1 MALLDFLHSG
11 GQGPFLV
18 ETDTSVPDVFKAY
31 QEEVAGELVNLDER
45 EGWIELVNL
54 VASKAES
61 TIVINTGARNQTGVS
76 NFGRTLSKALGELGR
91 KLVVLWMID
100 RKRESLEL
108 LSDFMAA
115 IPEAEVHVVRNL
127 YLGSEKKFE
136 LYNGSKMKSAI
147 EGKGSKSISL
157 PELADRV
164 TDAMNKGRMTIEKAT
179 GELSLGDRMELE
191 RWREECA
198 AMLSQVV
205 SGRSRE
211 RVQAT
216 VRSPAD
222 GCRAPTPLQGPRC
235 AEHQTHGRRLD
246 APHGVG
252 ALPDAVSGDPA
263 ADRAGV
269 ARRDRDHSSHRGR
282 AGESRSGGDEEG
294 TPERS
299 YGSSSCDREAARPGR
314 ALQMGERRGEHRV
327 HHGDGSRVGR
337 KSAGPGPRRGGW

>member
-1 MALLDFLHSG
+1 MSKAIFLVGGGKGGVGKSLMSMALLDFLQAG
-11 GQGPFLV
+11 GQEPFLV
-18 ETDTSVPDVFKAY
+18 ETDTSVPDVFKTY
-31 QEEVAGELVNLDER
+31 QEETAGELVNLDER

-54 VASKAES
+54 VESRADS

-136 LYNGSKMKSAI
+136 LYNGSKMRSGI
-147 EGKGSKSISL
+147 EGKGSRSINL

-164 TDAMNKGRMTIEKAT
+164 TDAMNKGRMTIAKAT

-205 SGRSRE
+205 SG
-211 RVQAT
+211 
-216 VRSPAD
+216 
-222 GCRAPTPLQGPRC
+222 
-235 AEHQTHGRRLD
+235 
-246 APHGVG
+246 
-252 ALPDAVSGDPA
+252 
-263 ADRAGV
+263 
-269 ARRDRDHSSHRGR
+269 
-282 AGESRSGGDEEG
+282 
-294 TPERS
+294 
-299 YGSSSCDREAARPGR
+299 
-314 ALQMGERRGEHRV
+314 
-327 HHGDGSRVGR
+327 
-337 KSAGPGPRRGGW
+337 

>member
-1 MALLDFLHSG
+1 MSKAIFLVGGGKGGVGKSLMSMALLDFLQAG
-11 GQGPFLV
+11 GQEPFLV
-18 ETDTSVPDVFKAY
+18 ETDTSVPDVFKTY
-31 QEEVAGELVNLDER
+31 QEETAGELVNLDER

-54 VASKAES
+54 VESRADS

-108 LSDFMAA
+108 MSDFMAA

-136 LYNGSKMKSAI
+136 LYNGSKMRSGI
-147 EGKGSKSISL
+147 EGKGSRSINL

-164 TDAMNKGRMTIEKAT
+164 TDAMNKGRMTIAKAT

-205 SGRSRE
+205 SE
-211 RVQAT
+211 
-216 VRSPAD
+216 
-222 GCRAPTPLQGPRC
+222 
-235 AEHQTHGRRLD
+235 
-246 APHGVG
+246 
-252 ALPDAVSGDPA
+252 
-263 ADRAGV
+263 
-269 ARRDRDHSSHRGR
+269 
-282 AGESRSGGDEEG
+282 
-294 TPERS
+294 
-299 YGSSSCDREAARPGR
+299 
-314 ALQMGERRGEHRV
+314 
-327 HHGDGSRVGR
+327 
-337 KSAGPGPRRGGW
+337 

>member
-1 MALLDFLHSG
+1 MSKAIFLVGGGKGGVGKSLMSMALLDFLQAG
-11 GQGPFLV
+11 GQEPFLV
-18 ETDTSVPDVFKAY
+18 ETDTSVPDVFKTY
-31 QEEVAGELVNLDER
+31 QEETAGELVNLDER

-54 VASKAES
+54 VESKAGS

-108 LSDFMAA
+108 LSDFMEA

-136 LYNGSKMKSAI
+136 LYNGSKMKSGI
-147 EGKGSKSISL
+147 EGKGSRSINL

-164 TDAMNKGRMTIEKAT
+164 TDAMNKGRMTIAKAT

-205 SGRSRE
+205 SG
-211 RVQAT
+211 
-216 VRSPAD
+216 
-222 GCRAPTPLQGPRC
+222 
-235 AEHQTHGRRLD
+235 
-246 APHGVG
+246 
-252 ALPDAVSGDPA
+252 
-263 ADRAGV
+263 
-269 ARRDRDHSSHRGR
+269 
-282 AGESRSGGDEEG
+282 
-294 TPERS
+294 
-299 YGSSSCDREAARPGR
+299 
-314 ALQMGERRGEHRV
+314 
-327 HHGDGSRVGR
+327 
-337 KSAGPGPRRGGW
+337 